1 MIIRRDFQQGTPE
14 WYEAKRGVPS
24 ASGFSRIIT
33 SVGKRCVLPRWH
45 QGPCMEAIRV
55 KCGGAVFEVV
65 RGKTKEKVCA
75 LNNGHRDQCMS
86 KLPAG
91 DVRCPK
97 TIPQLSEGASGYIA
111 ELIADTVSQN
121 PTYFTGQGHPI
132 RRPFSNEHT
141 ENGMQLE
148 HESRLAFEM
157 DSGLKTEQVGLCL
170 SDDGRFAFS
179 PDALILGH
187 PAGLELKCPALHTQA
202 DYLLAGTLPSEY
214 RQQVHGALA
223 ISGFT
228 HYFFYSYSPPL
239 DPLLIKVEPDEYTVA
254 LKAAMEQF
262 WNRYMAAKTKL
273 LGAAS

>member
-33 SVGKRCVLPRWH
+33 SVGKRCVLP
-45 QGPCMEAIRV
+45 QGHGSVCCTDVGVQCRLPITVLARKKMIEKPCV
-55 KCGGAVFEVV
+55 
-65 RGKTKEKVCA
+65 
-75 LNNGHRDQCMS
+75 LPSGHASPCYAKMPTGS
-86 KLPAG
+86 E
-91 DVRCPK
+91 RCPHM
-97 TIPQLSEGASGYIA
+97 IPQLSDGASGYIA

-121 PTYFTGQGHPI
+121 PNYFTTQGHPI

-179 PDALILGH
+179 PDALIIGH

-202 DYLLAGTLPSEY
+202 DYLMKGTLPSEY

-228 HYFFYSYSPPL
+228 HYWFYSYSPPL
-239 DPLLIKVEPDEYTVA
+239 DPLLLRIEPDEYTEA
-254 LKAAMEQF
+254 LKAALEQF
-262 WNRYMAAKTKL
+262 HGRYMEAKRKL
-273 LGAAS
+273 LGAA